1 MKIIRCITTG
11 LILGC
16 AAITGAHAQK
26 AVHGKPNIVII
37 YVDDLG
43 YGDLSCYGAVNVK
56 TPAVDKLAAAGLKFT
71 DGHCS
76 ASTCTPSRFAILT
89 GSYAFR
95 NNAAILPGDAPLIID
110 PKKQTLPGMLQK
122 AGYVTAAIGKWH
134 LGLGSGH
141 PNWNDSISPGPNE
154 VGFNYSFI
162 IPATPDRVPAVFV
175 EDHHIVKLNKKDPVS
190 VNYDH
195 PIGNDPVGLQH
206 PELLKM
212 QADSQHSGTIVNGV
226 SRIGYMKGGH
236 SAYWKDEDFSK
247 VLTAKAL
254 HFMDANRK
262 KPFFLYF
269 ALPNI
274 HVPRM
279 PNARFVGATAMGPRG
294 DDIVEMDWITAQ
306 VMNKLRQLKLDKN
319 TIVIFSSDDGPVV
332 DDGYAD
338 KAEALMGS
346 HKPAGPYKGGKYSA
360 YEGGTRV
367 PFIVSWPTVV
377 KPGISKALI
386 SQVDL
391 FRSLAALTR
400 STPQPTAAPDSQNM
414 LEVLLGK
421 RQAGRSAMVEEA
433 FTMCYRQGE
442 WKYIAPVSQRP
453 PAWLANKKVPT
464 GLQATEQL
472 YNLKTDPAEQ
482 HNLATAMPAKTREL
496 RGLLRQEQNAT
507 AKH

>member
-279 PNARFVGATAMGPRG
+279 PNARFVGATA
-294 DDIVEMDWITAQ
+294 I
-306 VMNKLRQLKLDKN
+306 
-319 TIVIFSSDDGPVV
+319 
-332 DDGYAD
+332 
-338 KAEALMGS
+338 
-346 HKPAGPYKGGKYSA
+346 
-360 YEGGTRV
+360 
-367 PFIVSWPTVV
+367 
-377 KPGISKALI
+377 
-386 SQVDL
+386 
-391 FRSLAALTR
+391 
-400 STPQPTAAPDSQNM
+400 
-414 LEVLLGK
+414 
-421 RQAGRSAMVEEA
+421 
-433 FTMCYRQGE
+433 
-442 WKYIAPVSQRP
+442 
-453 PAWLANKKVPT
+453 
-464 GLQATEQL
+464 
-472 YNLKTDPAEQ
+472 
-482 HNLATAMPAKTREL
+482 
-496 RGLLRQEQNAT
+496 
-507 AKH
+507 

>member
-1 MKIIRCITTG
+1 MKIRRIITW

-16 AAITGAHAQK
+16 GTVAGARAQK
-26 AVHGKPNIVII
+26 AAHSKPNIVII

-43 YGDLSCYGAVNVK
+43 YGDLSCYGAVKVK
-56 TPAVDKLAAAGLKFT
+56 TPEVDKLAAGGLKFT

-110 PKKQTLPGMLQK
+110 PKRQTLPALLQK
-122 AGYVTAAIGKWH
+122 AGYATAVIGKWH

-141 PNWNDSISPGPNE
+141 PNWNDSISPGPQE

-175 EDHHIVKLNKKDPVS
+175 EDHHIVKLDKKDPVS

-195 PIGNDPVGLQH
+195 PVGNDPVGLRH

-212 QADSQHSGTIVNGV
+212 RADSQHSGTIVNGV

-236 SAYWKDEDFSK
+236 SAYWKDEDFSTVLTGK
-247 VLTAKAL
+247 VL
-254 HFMDANRK
+254 HFIDANRS

-279 PNARFVGATAMGPRG
+279 PNAKFVGATSMGPRG
-294 DDIVEMDWITAQ
+294 DDIVEMDWITGQ

-319 TIVIFSSDDGPVV
+319 TIVIFSSDNGPVI
-332 DDGYAD
+332 DDGYDD
-338 KAEALMGS
+338 KAAALMGN

-367 PFIVSWPTVV
+367 PFIVSWPTVI
-377 KPGISKALI
+377 KPGISNALI

-391 FRSLAALTR
+391 FRSLGVLIGA
-400 STPQPTAAPDSQNM
+400 TPQPGAAPDSQNM
-414 LEVLLGK
+414 LDALLGK
-421 RQAGRSAMVEEA
+421 KQTGRNAMVEEA

-442 WKYIAPVSQRP
+442 WKYIAPVAQKP

-464 GLQATEQL
+464 GLQAGEQL
-472 YNLKTDPAEQ
+472 YNLKNDPGEQ
-482 HNLATAMPAKTREL
+482 HNLARVIPAKTRQL
-496 RGLLRQEQNAT
+496 RKLLRREQNAT
-507 AKH
+507 AKN